1 MRFRF
6 SKTKSDLLRAN
17 PKRGIGFEEAKSLFA
32 KPHYIDRRNDDPEQF
47 VAIGWV
53 GDRLYSVIFEFRE
66 DEAGEVLHLVT
77 LWKSTAEEIK
87 IYEENA

>member
-1 MRFRF
+1 MHNGTDCIAFRR
-6 SKTKSDLLRAN
+6 SVAGGTGL
-17 PKRGIGFEEAKSLFA
+17 AKSLFA

-66 DEAGEVLHLVT
+66 EAGGEILHLVT
-77 LWKSTAEEIK
+77 LWRSTAEEIK

>member
-1 MRFRF
+1 M
-6 SKTKSDLLRAN
+6 
-17 PKRGIGFEEAKSLFA
+17 
-32 KPHYIDRRNDDPEQF
+32 
-47 VAIGWV
+47 AIGSWPFGYFANKRV
-53 GDRLYSVIFEFRE
+53 HPNYRRCGITVIPYHAIPFFEFRE